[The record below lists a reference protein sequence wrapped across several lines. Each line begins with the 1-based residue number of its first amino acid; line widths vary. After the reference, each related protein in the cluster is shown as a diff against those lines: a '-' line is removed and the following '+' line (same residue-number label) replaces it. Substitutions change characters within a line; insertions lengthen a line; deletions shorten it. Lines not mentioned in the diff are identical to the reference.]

1 MAKYRYRIEGC
12 NYGGEL
18 VIGEVKEEFVKQSVK
33 LDSNDLVERIL
44 DADDHG
50 YEDVF
55 DVEEHEDPEQAI
67 IPKED
72 YYMWECDDVEHLNGP
87 YGDGEFTVHE
97 VPADG
102 SDDYAWEKDV
112 WSGSPIQVYSREA
125 GYFNKDKPEKDVSE
139 YVPVLLFH
147 SSEKGGFGCWF
158 VDTDEEFDYTKLGVG
173 LAETNICDIVDRVY
187 YDKIELETNYDNND
201 TTGKSYNADVGWLNK
216 KWHDSYLH
224 FDKLDKEYWESFDE
238 NAEYERQTENK

>member
-55 DVEEHEDPEQAI
+55 NVEEHEDPEQAI

-125 GYFNKDKPEKDVSE
+125 GYFNKDKPEKDHA
-139 YVPVLLFH
+139 F
-147 SSEKGGFGCWF
+147 
-158 VDTDEEFDYTKLGVG
+158 T
-173 LAETNICDIVDRVY
+173 R
-187 YDKIELETNYDNND
+187 
-201 TTGKSYNADVGWLNK
+201 GKPEVNQ
-216 KWHDSYLH
+216 
-224 FDKLDKEYWESFDE
+224 
-238 NAEYERQTENK
+238 R